1 MHDLKLT
8 VSMLLTTTFAKY
20 DLPQIYYILFI
31 QESFVGFEQLPSFD
45 IVNSTLVFMY
55 LLEYLCLFLLGCE
68 SDFDGQV
75 GRLKG
80 QEASYAVTFE

>member
-1 MHDLKLT
+1 M
-8 VSMLLTTTFAKY
+8 
-20 DLPQIYYILFI
+20 
-31 QESFVGFEQLPSFD
+31 GFKQLPSFD